1 MKAAKVLSE
10 YTKENASTIHRG
22 LGYIPINNWTFNKDN
37 TLLCDVVVVDE
48 FSMVDIHLFKRLI
61 DAIDLHKTKLL
72 LIGDNAQLTS
82 VGCGN
87 LLHDFMETKLI
98 PTSTLSKV
106 FRYNEGG
113 LAKVATDV
121 RFCKTYL
128 DNSMKSKM
136 NVFGN
141 NKDYTFVDLPSDTI
155 AKNAVALYKKLL
167 QNGNSIENIQV
178 LTSKNIGD
186 CGSVMLNNMIQR
198 IANPNYGSENNMKI
212 GDTTYYVGDLILQ
225 KINNY
230 KAEVVYD
237 IDNDLFCSDESQ
249 TVLIANGETG
259 IIKEI
264 NNTYVV
270 IDFDGVKARYY
281 KNDMNMVGLGYA
293 ITIHKSQ
300 GSSIDNVI
308 LCTPQSHIFMLNSNL
323 LYTGL
328 TRMRKKLYHLGEIKT
343 VNMAIKKKANLS
355 RKTFTQELMIQT
367 KENNS

>member
-1 MKAAKVLSE
+1 M
-10 YTKENASTIHRG
+10 
-22 LGYIPINNWTFNKDN
+22 
-37 TLLCDVVVVDE
+37 
-48 FSMVDIHLFKRLI
+48 
-61 DAIDLHKTKLL
+61 
-72 LIGDNAQLTS
+72 
-82 VGCGN
+82 
-87 LLHDFMETKLI
+87 
-98 PTSTLSKV
+98 
-106 FRYNEGG
+106 
-113 LAKVATDV
+113 
-121 RFCKTYL
+121 
-128 DNSMKSKM
+128 
-136 NVFGN
+136 
-141 NKDYTFVDLPSDTI
+141 
-155 AKNAVALYKKLL
+155 
-167 QNGNSIENIQV
+167 
-178 LTSKNIGD
+178 
-186 CGSVMLNNMIQR
+186 
-198 IANPNYGSENNMKI
+198 
-212 GDTTYYVGDLILQ
+212 
-225 KINNY
+225 
-230 KAEVVYD
+230 YD

-264 NNTYVV
+264 NNTYAV